1 MAYFCSRQVLK
12 GVVVGVFLTLS
23 ACSVTTASQPS
34 QNTPDEHLFDA
45 VLGVVATIPDTARTA
60 ASLGTRRIGSGVLID
75 NDGLILTI
83 GYLIMEAE
91 TAAIISADGRSIA
104 ADIVAYDH
112 ESGFGL
118 LRAREPIDAVPLE
131 LGVSKNLPEGS
142 PVLAV
147 SFGGTVGTSTVV
159 AARVVSRRP
168 FAGYWEYLIEDA
180 LFSVPPLREY
190 GGAALIDGNGR
201 LIGIGSLMVN
211 DAAPSNRQVIGNM
224 FVPVDLLTPVMD
236 DLIATGRRS
245 SPAAPWLGVRIDEA
259 EGRVFVTRLSD
270 GGPGETAGL
279 KPGDIIIG
287 INGKRVSGMVDYLR
301 KVRRHGRA
309 GDDIGL
315 DIVPYAAH
323 DLTIQRVMVPSM
335 DRNDWLH

>member
-1 MAYFCSRQVLK
+1 MVFFGSRKLLS
-12 GVVVGVFLTLS
+12 GIVVGAFLTLS
-23 ACSVTTASQPS
+23 ACSVAPASPTRTV
-34 QNTPDEHLFDA
+34 TPDEHIFDA

-91 TAAIISADGRSIA
+91 TAAIINTDGHTVA

-112 ESGFGL
+112 ESGLGL

-131 LGVSKNLPEGS
+131 LGVSKNLPEGA

-147 SFGGTVGTSTVV
+147 SFGGTAGTSTVI

-180 LFSVPPLREY
+180 LFSVPPLEEY
-190 GGAALIDGNGR
+190 GGAALIDNTGR

-211 DAAPSNRQVIGNM
+211 DAAPSHRQVIGNM
-224 FVPVDLLTPVMD
+224 FVPVDLLTTVMD

-245 SPAAPWLGVRIDEA
+245 SPGAPWLGVRIDEA
-259 EGRVFVTRLSD
+259 QGRVFVTRLST

-279 KPGDIIIG
+279 NPGDIIIG
-287 INGKRVSGMVDYLR
+287 VNGKRVNGMADYLR

-309 GDDIGL
+309 GDDISL
-315 DIVPYAAH
+315 DIVPYAAR
-323 DLTIQRVMVPSM
+323 DLTIQRVVVPSM

>member
-1 MAYFCSRQVLK
+1 MVHFPGRHVLR
-12 GVVVGVFLTLS
+12 GVVVGAFLILS
-23 ACSVTTASQPS
+23 ACTVAPASQVA
-34 QNTPDEHLFDA
+34 QNNPGEHLFDA

-60 ASLGTRRIGSGVLID
+60 ASLGTRRIGSGVLIND
-75 NDGLILTI
+75 DGLILTI

-91 TAAIISADGRSIA
+91 TAAIISTDGRTVA

-118 LRAREPIDAVPLE
+118 LRAREPINAVPLE
-131 LGVSKNLPEGS
+131 LGVSKNLPEGA

-147 SFGGTVGTSTVV
+147 SFGGTAGTSTVV
-159 AARVVSRRP
+159 PARVVSRRP
-168 FAGYWEYLIEDA
+168 FAGYWEYLIENA
-180 LFSVPPLREY
+180 LFSVPPLKEY

-211 DAAPSNRQVIGNM
+211 DAAPSHRPVIGNM
-224 FVPVDLLTPVMD
+224 FVPVDLLAPVMA
-236 DLIATGRRS
+236 DLVATGRRS
-245 SPAAPWLGVRIDEA
+245 SPGAPWLGVRIDEA
-259 EGRVFVTRLSD
+259 QGRVFVTRLST

-287 INGKRVSGMVDYLR
+287 VNGKRVSGMADYLR
-301 KVRRHGRA
+301 KVRKLGKA

-315 DIVPYAAH
+315 DVMPYAAR
-323 DLTIQRVMVPSM
+323 DLTIQRVVVPSM
-335 DRNDWLH
+335 DRNDWLR